1 MKIAKL
7 VDTVNRGYISSDY
20 LRWPDCA
27 YFMDAVIDDINDM
40 LQSKYPTF
48 SEWADFCEDWNNL
61 IMEHN
66 FPVHLKRSADVYDA
80 FPDQYLRSVVA
91 LGTAVK
97 FYERDEEGEQVAQQY
112 QFKYSQALFI
122 MTRDFHELVPR
133 FFTDNRG
140 GFIDFTFI
148 EEAGPRDRKP
158 RGVEMP
164 GGNTREI

>member
-1 MKIAKL
+1 MKIATL
-7 VDTVNRGYISSDY
+7 VDTVNRGYIASDY
-20 LRWPDCA
+20 LRWPDCK
-27 YFMDAVIDDINDM
+27 YYMDAVVDDINDM

-48 SEWADFCEDWNNL
+48 SEWAEFCEEWNDL
-61 IMEHN
+61 VVEHGLPDKYLRN
-66 FPVHLKRSADVYDA
+66 AEVYDA
-80 FPDQYLRSVVA
+80 FPNRYLRSVVA

-97 FYERDEEGEQVAQQY
+97 FYERDEEGEQIANQY
-112 QFKYSQALFI
+112 QFKYSQALFV

-133 FFTDNRG
+133 FFRNEHG

-148 EEAGPRDRKP
+148 KEAGPADRRP